1 MNSVDEQLHPQPY
14 DESVLKTSAAMGGR
28 FFPHEVKKIA
38 PQDLGRAR
46 ISLTADSVII
56 SRMNTVDLV
65 GECGYVD
72 RNYPDLFLPDRLW
85 LAQPLPGATVSM
97 RWLSYLLSSEPI
109 RRAMS
114 AAATGT
120 SGSMKNISKPSLL
133 SIEVLRPPLHEQV
146 KVAATLS
153 HLDAAVTAREA
164 LIAKKRDV
172 REAVR
177 QGLMQGNVRLPGY
190 SSPWTEV
197 TLGQAGVFV
206 RGVSYDP
213 DRDLTGGDEAG
224 TVRLLRANNVQ
235 SGVLNST
242 DVQHV
247 RERRVTATQVLLPGD
262 IVVCAAN
269 GSRQLVGKAAAFRLN
284 DGHTYTF
291 GAFMVCYRSDPQVLD
306 PRFAVQLFQTRRYR
320 EQVDVALAG
329 SSINN
334 LGPAALSPTSFL
346 VPPLLDEQRAVSAVL
361 ENLDHEIAANT
372 ALLAKVRDLKIAMAQ
387 ELLSGRTR
395 LA

>member
-1 MNSVDEQLHPQPY
+1 MDEDLHPQPH
-14 DESVLKTSAAMGGR
+14 EQSVLKTSAAMGGR
-28 FFPHEVKKIA
+28 FLPDEVKKIA
-38 PQDLGRAR
+38 PQDLARAR
-46 ISLTADSVII
+46 ISLMANSLII
-56 SRMNTVDLV
+56 SRMNTIDLV

-72 RNYPDLFLPDRLW
+72 QDYPDLFLPDRLW
-85 LAQPLPGATVSM
+85 LATPLPGADVSM
-97 RWLSYLLSSEPI
+97 RWLSYLLSSTPV

-133 SIEVLRPPLHEQV
+133 AIEVVRPPLHEQERI
-146 KVAATLS
+146 ATALS
-153 HLDAAVTAREA
+153 HLDDAAITREA
-164 LIAKKRDV
+164 LISKKKDL

-177 QGLMQGNVRLPGY
+177 QALMQGAIRLSGY
-190 SSPWTEV
+190 STPWDEV
-197 TLGQAGVFV
+197 TLGQAGTFV

-213 DRDLTGGDEAG
+213 ERDLTRDDDPG
-224 TVRLLRANNVQ
+224 TVRLLRANNIQ
-235 SGVLNST
+235 SGVLNAT
-242 DVQHV
+242 DIQHV
-247 RERRVTATQVLLPGD
+247 RERRVSAAQVLRPRD

-269 GSRQLVGKAAAFRLN
+269 GSRQLVGKAAGFHLN

-291 GAFMVCYRSDPQVLD
+291 GAFMVCYRSDPLVVD
-306 PRFAVQLFQTRRYR
+306 PRFAVQLLQTRRYR

-334 LGPAALSPTSFL
+334 LGPAALAPMSFL
-346 VPPLLDEQRAVSAVL
+346 VPSLLEEQRAVAAVL
-361 ENLDHEIAANT
+361 EDLDHEVAVNS
-372 ALLAKVRDLKIAMAQ
+372 ALLAKLHDLKTALAQ